1 MKEEKYMFDGYSFI
15 ILENGIGREDSE
27 ILQDIIS
34 QQNGMA
40 EILELPVEKLRK
52 KKNFHF
58 LLVDPNQSLS

>member
-34 QQNGMA
+34 QQNGIA
-40 EILELPVEKLRK
+40 EIL
-52 KKNFHF
+52 
-58 LLVDPNQSLS
+58 